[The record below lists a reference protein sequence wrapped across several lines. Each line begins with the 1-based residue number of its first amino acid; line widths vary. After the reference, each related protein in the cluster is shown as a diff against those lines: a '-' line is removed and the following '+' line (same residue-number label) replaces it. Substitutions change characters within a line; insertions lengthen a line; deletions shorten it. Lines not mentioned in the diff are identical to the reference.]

1 MKRFASKLFSKL
13 TIGATIIIL
22 QFGWFVYLIYS
33 AKRSSS
39 AANMALEVCAVAL
52 ALYISN
58 KDMRTSFKMS
68 WIFLVLFLP
77 MFGIPAYFLFGR
89 SEITKRTRRKM
100 EAVADKVIQYRIED
114 KNVIEELKENG
125 IKIAVCSNKPDNVVH
140 FVTDNIFGENY
151 FDAVHGVIDGMPTKP
166 NPFTALEIA
175 KKLGV
180 KPSECL
186 FLGDT
191 NVDIFTAKNA
201 ETTSVGVLWG
211 FRTRNELVQAGADY
225 IAENPHV
232 ILQLIGR

>member
-33 AKRSSS
+33 AKRSNS

-114 KNVIEELKENG
+114 KNVIEELKENDFYAYQQSHYISAKAG
-125 IKIAVCSNKPDNVVH
+125 YPIYKEEDSTYYSC
-140 FVTDNIFGENY
+140 GEKLY
-151 FDAVHGVIDGMPTKP
+151 PQL
-166 NPFTALEIA
+166 LEDLKSAILFSWNTLLLNRA
-175 KKLGV
+175 K
-180 KPSECL
+180 CL
-186 FLGDT
+186 
-191 NVDIFTAKNA
+191 IR
-201 ETTSVGVLWG
+201 S
-211 FRTRNELVQAGADY
+211 
-225 IAENPHV
+225 
-232 ILQLIGR
+232 